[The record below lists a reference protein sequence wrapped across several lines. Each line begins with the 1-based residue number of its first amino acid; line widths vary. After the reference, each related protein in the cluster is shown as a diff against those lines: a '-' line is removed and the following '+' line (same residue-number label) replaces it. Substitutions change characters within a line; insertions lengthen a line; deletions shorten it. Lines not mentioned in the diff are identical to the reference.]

1 MNKFHKVT
9 NDEGKVFLVK
19 IVRQGET
26 YGRNGCLVND
36 SVDPDGK
43 PYGAMVEF
51 YDSTRPNCDPT
62 FPGHGQFASRY
73 YASTLLDENRCQT
86 AGLNLHGGVPA
97 WSLDAGAFNEA
108 MKFAADYLNEVTVRS
123 C

>member
-36 SVDPDGK
+36 SVDPDG
-43 PYGAMVEF
+43 
-51 YDSTRPNCDPT
+51 
-62 FPGHGQFASRY
+62 
-73 YASTLLDENRCQT
+73 
-86 AGLNLHGGVPA
+86 
-97 WSLDAGAFNEA
+97 
-108 MKFAADYLNEVTVRS
+108 
-123 C
+123 

>member
-26 YGRNGCLVND
+26 YGRNDCLVND

-51 YDSTRPNCDPT
+51 YDYTNPNFDPT
-62 FPGHGQFASRY
+62 FPARGQFVSRY
-73 YASTLLDENRCQT
+73 YASTLLDEDRCQT
-86 AGLNLHGGVPA
+86 AGIDLDGGVPA
-97 WSLDAGAFNEA
+97 WSLDAEAFNEA
-108 MKFAADYLNEVTVRS
+108 MKFAADYLNKATVRS

>member
-1 MNKFHKVT
+1 MSKFHKVT

-51 YDSTRPNCDPT
+51 YDYTRPNCDPT

-73 YASTLLDENRCQT
+73 YASTLLDKDRCQT
-86 AGLNLHGGVPA
+86 AGLNLDGGVPA

-108 MKFAADYLNEVTVRS
+108 MKFAADYLDKAGIVR
-123 C
+123 